1 MSAHFTLQISN
12 NIMVY
17 GLMVIIT
24 YMLYIIYIH
33 IYSYLIYFYF
43 YYLLVEK

>member
-1 MSAHFTLQISN
+1 MSGAFYIK
-12 NIMVY
+12 NIEQYY
-17 GLMVIIT
+17 GLW
-24 YMLYIIYIH
+24 LLLPIYN